1 MKELIRLFA
10 IPFLF
15 LTTYEVT
22 GKGIM
27 TEATAL
33 KATIHAAFQS
43 DPIKATDFE
52 GKLDE
57 LLTLEMAAAITGFE
71 TSKATKEH
79 GNKTDAIFGSTKK
92 GPRECSYLWNNGRTR
107 TVRAAEKTMN
117 VAWKDKVSIK
127 SVSNT
132 TLERFRRNYGVL
144 TDAEK
149 QVAADKLRTE
159 AGAHQPERCTTDA
172 DAQVMEVGTG
182 LIAGLKAEEIGGVGE
197 AATWYANSNEIKVF
211 YNGLI
216 FALVVD
222 ISDNPALN
230 REKSIELAKMII
242 REKLNR

>member
-1 MKELIRLFA
+1 MELIRLLA

-15 LTTYEVT
+15 LTTSGANGNGLKAEVT
-22 GKGIM
+22 
-27 TEATAL
+27 AR
-33 KATIHAAFQS
+33 ATIHPVAQS
-43 DPIKATDFE
+43 GSIKATDFE

-57 LLTLEMAAAITGFE
+57 LLTLEMASAVTGFE
-71 TSKATKEH
+71 ASKAIKEH
-79 GNKTDAIFGSTKK
+79 GNKTDAVFGSTKK

-107 TVRAAEKTMN
+107 TVKSADKTMN

-132 TLERFRRNYGVL
+132 TFERFMRNYGAQ
-144 TDAEK
+144 TDGEK
-149 QVAADKLRTE
+149 QVAAEKLRTE
-159 AGAHQPERCTTDA
+159 AGANQPEGPKKGA
-172 DAQVMEVGTG
+172 DAQMMEVGTD

-197 AATWYANSNEIKVF
+197 AATWYANSNEIKVL

-222 ISDNPALN
+222 ISDDPDLN

-242 REKLNR
+242 TEKLNR

>member
-1 MKELIRLFA
+1 MELIRLLA

-15 LTTYEVT
+15 LTTYEVN
-22 GKGIM
+22 GIGIM
-27 TEATAL
+27 TEDTAL
-33 KATIHAAFQS
+33 KATVNVALQS
-43 DPIKATDFE
+43 DPIKATDFD

-57 LLTLEMAAAITGFE
+57 LLTLEMASAVTGFD
-71 TSKATKEH
+71 TSKAIKEH

-107 TVRAAEKTMN
+107 TVKSADKTMN

-144 TDAEK
+144 TNGEK
-149 QVAADKLRTE
+149 QVAADKLRTV
-159 AGAHQPERCTTDA
+159 AGANQPEGPSKGA
-172 DAQVMEVGTG
+172 DAQMMEVGTD
-182 LIAGLKAEEIGGVGE
+182 IVAVLKAEEIGGVGD
-197 AATWYANSNEIKVF
+197 AATWYANSNEIKVL

-222 ISDNPALN
+222 ISDDPDLN

-242 REKLNR
+242 TEKLNR